1 MHNFGWTDKRFV
13 FSGFSG
19 TGPVNCKKATRRCSI
34 SNCNLI
40 ALGHSHRTYPKQ
52 MELNHA

>member
-1 MHNFGWTDKRFV
+1 MHNFGWADKGFV

-19 TGPVNCKKATRRCSI
+19 AGPVNCKKATRKCSI

-40 ALGHSHRTYPKQ
+40 ALGHSRRTYPNQ
-52 MELNHA
+52 ME